1 MWFGTFD
8 GTYPNNGIGFAWS
21 TDGITWTKHP
31 SAVMTPSGSGWDAV
45 SVGEC
50 SVIKEGNVYK
60 MWYTGHPNSTR
71 TPSYIG
77 YATST
82 DGGITWQ
89 KYAGNPVLN
98 PGTGWESAR
107 VEFPSVIKVTGGY
120 WMFYTGELAHGIGR
134 TGRAFSTDGIN
145 WQKDTVNNP
154 VLLPGATGEWD
165 QNNYLGNVIELNNT
179 LYIYYTGETN
189 PGVSG
194 TAIGG
199 AFSTDMGVTWNKF
212 QNNPIIQRGTTG
224 QWDNGWIETGCA
236 VFAHNELKLF
246 YDGGGAATNWLGRI
260 GFAISDPLPAGTY
273 TVGTGGNFAT
283 IQDAFDK
290 LHNDGVAGAV
300 TFELIDELYTAP
312 TDSFGFKLVGPIPG
326 AGPNSRVT
334 ITPVQNKKVTLE
346 GNGRKVLFFMNTSY
360 VTLDGVELTGATTL
374 TVHSSTNT
382 QFDINNAVGVFENSD
397 YNEFK
402 NLIVIVEDYLRSS
415 RGIFITGGT
424 NPQSVPDSN
433 LIMHNFIKKAGVAIL
448 VDKTTSS
455 IIKANNIGSE
465 TDSLISWGIQSQRS
479 LNTLI
484 EENHV
489 QNLRFGIAYECPG
502 IDTYLDNGCIIR
514 NNIVHNIDG
523 KNARDGGFGIELSGD
538 TGNPGIN
545 NMVYNNMVY
554 DIRSSS
560 NRAAG
565 IQLWYV
571 NNSKVYYNTVYL
583 FGNGTGTTT
592 NGSAALYISH
602 SCTNVEAK
610 NNILVNTRD
619 ESPYY
624 ASAIYDY
631 TASNLTSDYNDLYA
645 NNYLVRI
652 GNTNYNT
659 LAQWQATGKDLNSV
673 NKLINFV
680 SATDLHLT
688 GSSNGD
694 VNLIGIPLAN
704 ITTDIDGN
712 TRSAFYPYKGADE
725 ASIPLPVELTSFTAQ
740 AENQKVILRWT
751 TATELNNN
759 GFEIQRKVAE
769 SDFATV
775 GFVRGEGTTTNQR
788 EYSYID
794 RDLADGKYFYR
805 LKQVDY
811 NGTYE
816 YSNEIEV
823 DVRSLNEYALEQNYP
838 NPFNPVTTIG
848 YVLKEKTTVKLLL
861 LNAIG
866 EEVAVLLNEE
876 QEKGY
881 HKVDFNA
888 ANLPSGVYFY
898 QLKAGDYINTKK
910 MIFLK

>member
-1 MWFGTFD
+1 
-8 GTYPNNGIGFAWS
+8 
-21 TDGITWTKHP
+21 
-31 SAVMTPSGSGWDAV
+31 
-45 SVGEC
+45 
-50 SVIKEGNVYK
+50 
-60 MWYTGHPNSTR
+60 
-71 TPSYIG
+71 
-77 YATST
+77 
-82 DGGITWQ
+82 
-89 KYAGNPVLN
+89 
-98 PGTGWESAR
+98 
-107 VEFPSVIKVTGGY
+107 
-120 WMFYTGELAHGIGR
+120 
-134 TGRAFSTDGIN
+134 
-145 WQKDTVNNP
+145 
-154 VLLPGATGEWD
+154 
-165 QNNYLGNVIELNNT
+165 
-179 LYIYYTGETN
+179 
-189 PGVSG
+189 
-194 TAIGG
+194 
-199 AFSTDMGVTWNKF
+199 
-212 QNNPIIQRGTTG
+212 
-224 QWDNGWIETGCA
+224 
-236 VFAHNELKLF
+236 
-246 YDGGGAATNWLGRI
+246 
-260 GFAISDPLPAGTY
+260 
-273 TVGTGGNFAT
+273 
-283 IQDAFDK
+283 
-290 LHNDGVAGAV
+290 
-300 TFELIDELYTAP
+300 
-312 TDSFGFKLVGPIPG
+312 
-326 AGPNSRVT
+326 
-334 ITPVQNKKVTLE
+334 
-346 GNGRKVLFFMNTSY
+346 
-360 VTLDGVELTGATTL
+360 
-374 TVHSSTNT
+374 
-382 QFDINNAVGVFENSD
+382 
-397 YNEFK
+397 
-402 NLIVIVEDYLRSS
+402 
-415 RGIFITGGT
+415 
-424 NPQSVPDSN
+424 
-433 LIMHNFIKKAGVAIL
+433 
-448 VDKTTSS
+448 
-455 IIKANNIGSE
+455 
-465 TDSLISWGIQSQRS
+465 
-479 LNTLI
+479 
-484 EENHV
+484 
-489 QNLRFGIAYECPG
+489 
-502 IDTYLDNGCIIR
+502 
-514 NNIVHNIDG
+514 
-523 KNARDGGFGIELSGD
+523 
-538 TGNPGIN
+538 
-545 NMVYNNMVY
+545 MVY

-571 NNSKVYYNTVYL
+571 NNSKIYYNTVYL

-592 NGSAALYISH
+592 NGSAALYISN
-602 SCTNVEAK
+602 SCVNVEAK

-838 NPFNPVTTIG
+838 NPFNPTTIIRFG
-848 YVLKEKTTVKLLL
+848 VPERSKVVLKIYDIL
-861 LNAIG
+861 G
-866 EEVAVLLNEE
+866 SEVATLMDEE
-876 QEKGY
+876 METGWY
-881 HKVDFNA
+881 ERSFNA
-888 ANLPSGVYFY
+888 FSLSSGVYICRIEAAPLENQSEIFVS
-898 QLKAGDYINTKK
+898 IKK
-910 MIFLK
+910 MLLIK